1 MITVGLSRGKVE
13 RDHTDVESAATN
25 TCRCCVLEEE
35 NGAPVYMATKLKA
48 PIAESW
54 PRTKHYVLLLFTELP
69 GRRVLRSPCATI
81 SRRKT

>member
-35 NGAPVYMATKLKA
+35 NGAPVYMAT
-48 PIAESW
+48 
-54 PRTKHYVLLLFTELP
+54 
-69 GRRVLRSPCATI
+69 
-81 SRRKT
+81 

>member
-13 RDHTDVESAATN
+13 WDRTDVESAATN

-35 NGAPVYMATKLKA
+35 NVAPVYVVTKPKA
-48 PIAESW
+48 QMAESW
-54 PRTKHYVLLLFTELP
+54 PRTKHYELSIFTELP
-69 GRRVLRSPCATI
+69 GSRVLRSPCATI